1 MGIKDIEEVIITA
14 CVGLGIVPLESIYV
28 TEDFPE
34 GVDER
39 IVIHAKQQQ
48 RGDYFYKGFVEVNA
62 VVPDIL
68 GKADHAR
75 LQEIEDILIGAFKYD
90 TVGDYDGATYRYGL
104 ESERIL
110 SEEKSEYHFV
120 NARLLFEILNI

>member
-1 MGIKDIEEVIITA
+1 MGIKDIEEVIISA
-14 CVGLGIVPLESIYV
+14 CEGLGIVPLDRIYV

-62 VVPDIL
+62 VVPDIF

-75 LQEIEDILIGAFKYD
+75 LQEIEGIFTGAFKYD
-90 TVGDYDGATYRYGL
+90 TVGTHGTDTYRYGL

-110 SEEKSEYHFV
+110 SEEKSEYHYV